1 MKYPIILLSL
11 FLSGC
16 ATTGQEEQQ
25 TIEQLTVSKN
35 YAGLVEV
42 YKSKVIENDQDWD
55 AQQKLAEAYLKSGD
69 VESANFYVQRVID
82 LSDQPSGSAYFLKG
96 KILAKNFDF
105 EGALQH
111 YSQALAL
118 GLIDAELYMQRGIA
132 LAQTKKY
139 ETALDSFNL
148 ARLRGFNETAV
159 KNNIAMV
166 YIYQGDF
173 QSAVDILLPVYEQDT
188 TNSKVSSNLKLSL
201 MKLEA
206 TEDSNETSVEI
217 DPEKA
222 TTEVEAQSSAGE
234 AEVSAISAEEFFE
247 AEAVNIKSTPSER
260 KYYIQLGAYDN
271 MPEAL
276 EKRNELLDTRL
287 PISIKSADLG
297 KSGTW
302 YRLLTGEFDTYRQ
315 ARTFAVS
322 NKAAL
327 ASHDYFIQVIK

>member
-1 MKYPIILLSL
+1 MKYPVILLSL

-16 ATTGQEEQQ
+16 AATSQDEQQ

-42 YKSKVIENDQDWD
+42 YKARVIDNDQDWE
-55 AQQKLAEAYLKSGD
+55 AQQKLAEAYLKNGD

-82 LSDQPSGSAYFLKG
+82 LSDEPNGSAYFLKG

-105 EGALQH
+105 EGALQQ

-118 GLIDAELYMQRGIA
+118 GLNDAELYMQRGIA

-206 TEDSNETSVEI
+206 AEDSHATPVEI
-217 DPEKA
+217 SPEQA
-222 TTEVEAQSSAGE
+222 TTEVEVQGPVDD
-234 AEVSAISAEEFFE
+234 AEVSAITAKEFFE
-247 AEAVNIKSTPSER
+247 AEAVNTKSTPSER

-287 PISIKSADLG
+287 PISIKPADLG

-315 ARTFAVS
+315 ARTFAIN
-322 NKAAL
+322 NKDAL
-327 ASHDYFIQVIK
+327 ATHDYFIQVIR

>member
-1 MKYPIILLSL
+1 MKYVAIILAVL
-11 FLSGC
+11 LSGC
-16 ATTGQEEQQ
+16 ASTGPDEQK
-25 TIEQLTVSKN
+25 TVEQLTVSKN

-42 YKSKVIENDQDWD
+42 YKAKVIEDDQDWE
-55 AQQKLAEAYLKSGD
+55 AQQKLAEAYLKNGD
-69 VESANFYVQRVID
+69 VESADFYVQRVID
-82 LSDQPSGSAYFLKG
+82 LSRNPSGSAYFLKG
-96 KILAKNFDF
+96 KIEAKNFDF
-105 EGALQH
+105 EGALDQ
-111 YSQALAL
+111 YAQALAL
-118 GLIDAELYMQRGIA
+118 GLNDAELYMQRGIA

-139 ETALDSFNL
+139 ETAIDSFNL
-148 ARLRGFNETAV
+148 ARLRGFDETAV

-206 TEDSNETSVEI
+206 IEASDS
-217 DPEKA
+217 
-222 TTEVEAQSSAGE
+222 EALTVSKPVTQEPNLVASSGE
-234 AEVSAISAEEFFE
+234 AEVSEITAEEFFK
-247 AEAVNIKSTPSER
+247 AEALKSKATTTER

-287 PISIKSADLG
+287 PISIKPADLG

-302 YRLLTGEFDTYRQ
+302 YRLLTGEFDSYRQ
-315 ARTFAVS
+315 ARNFAVN
-322 NKAAL
+322 NKDAL
-327 ASHDYFIQVIK
+327 ASHDYFIQVIR